1 MGIIKKVIQSRGIL
15 HLLFWILSF
24 YILLRIFA
32 YEFPPQ
38 KVDYVYTFLFHL
50 SIWCGVYVNLMI
62 LIPYFLRRGFYWVY
76 FLAFS
81 VTALL
86 MVMINAWTFKVISD
100 WLFPDYYF
108 ISYYQFGDL
117 IQFSLVYL
125 VVTSLIKLS
134 KGWFELN
141 TKDLQIRELE
151 KQKIAA
157 ELQALK
163 HQLDPHF
170 LFNSLN
176 TIYSM
181 SLEEDPKAAD
191 AILQL
196 SDNMRY
202 VLYKANTEEIELA
215 AELDFIRN
223 YLQLQQARLGEE
235 KVDIQLNIDAKVDQE
250 VRIAPLLLLP
260 FIENA
265 FKHGLSGQHKKAFIH
280 IFFRQKGQKLLFE
293 LNNSKASQSPKK
305 QATQDGGIGIPNT
318 RKRLEV
324 LYPGTHELNITST
337 AQQFSVFLSL
347 DIFKDEERGG

>member
-1 MGIIKKVIQSRGIL
+1 MNDSLKKIIRSRWVQ
-15 HLLFWILSF
+15 HLLLWVLSF

-38 KVDYVYTFLFHL
+38 KVDYVYTLLFHL
-50 SIWCGVYVNLMI
+50 SIWCGVYVNLFL
-62 LIPYFLRRGFYWVY
+62 LIPYLLRRGYYLVY
-76 FLAFS
+76 FVAFTA
-81 VTALL
+81 TALM
-86 MVMINAWTFKVISD
+86 MVLINTWTFKVLSH

-125 VVTSLIKLS
+125 IITSLIKLS
-134 KGWFELN
+134 KGWFQLN
-141 TKDLQIRELE
+141 EKDRQIRELE
-151 KQKIAA
+151 KQKIHA

-181 SLEEDPKAAD
+181 SLEEDPGAAE

-202 VLYKANTEEIELA
+202 VLYRANTDEIELA

-223 YLQLQQARLGEE
+223 YIQLIKARLGEE
-235 KVDIQLNIDAKVDQE
+235 KADIRFQIENTVDKKLK
-250 VRIAPLLLLP
+250 IAPLLFLP

-265 FKHGLSGQHKKAFIH
+265 FKHGLKSDHDRAFIH
-280 IFFRQKGQKLLFE
+280 ISFKQQDQRLIFE
-293 LNNSKASQSPKK
+293 LQNSRKPDSP
-305 QATQDGGIGIPNT
+305 TSSEGGIGIPVA

-324 LYPGTHELNITST
+324 LYPGMHQLNIQATE
-337 AQQFSVFLSL
+337 QIFSVNLSL
-347 DIFKDEERGG
+347 EIMKDAGE

>member
-1 MGIIKKVIQSRGIL
+1 MNLLKKIIRSRWIQ
-15 HLLFWILSF
+15 HLLLWVLSF
-24 YILLRIFA
+24 YILLRISA

-38 KVDYVYTFLFHL
+38 KVDYVYTFLFHI
-50 SIWCGVYVNLMI
+50 SIWCGVYVNLFL
-62 LIPYFLRRGFYWVY
+62 LIPYLLRRGYYLIY
-76 FLAFS
+76 FFAFS
-81 VTALL
+81 ATALT
-86 MVMINAWTFKVISD
+86 MVMINAWTFKVLSN

-125 VVTSLIKLS
+125 IITSLIKLS

-141 TKDLQIRELE
+141 NKNRLIRELE
-151 KQKIAA
+151 KQKINA

-202 VLYKANTEEIELA
+202 VLYQANTNEIELE
-215 AELDFIRN
+215 AELDFIQN
-223 YLQLQQARLGEE
+223 YIHLQKARLGEE
-235 KVDIQLNIDAKVDQE
+235 KADIQLHIDPQVDKRVKV
-250 VRIAPLLLLP
+250 APLLFLP

-265 FKHGLSGQHKKAFIH
+265 FKHGLKSHEGKRFIH
-280 IFFRQKGQKLLFE
+280 IFFRQKDQQLSFE
-293 LNNSKASQSPKK
+293 IRNSSYPTTGTKPSDQE
-305 QATQDGGIGIPNT
+305 GGIGLANA

-324 LYPGTHELNITST
+324 LYPGTHQLEISATGKD
-337 AQQFSVFLSL
+337 FSVYLSL
-347 DIFKDEERGG
+347 EIWKDDGV

>member
-1 MGIIKKVIQSRGIL
+1 MKMISQFIQSRWVQ
-15 HLLFWILSF
+15 HLLLWILSF
-24 YILLRIFA
+24 YILLRISA

-50 SIWCGVYVNLMI
+50 SIWSGVYVNLFL
-62 LIPYFLRRGFYWVY
+62 LIPYLLRRGYYLLY

-81 VTALL
+81 ATALL
-86 MVMINAWTFKVISD
+86 MVMINAWTFKVLSN

-117 IQFSLVYL
+117 LQFSLVYL
-125 VVTSLIKLS
+125 IITSLIKLS

-141 TKDLQIRELE
+141 KKDHQIRELE
-151 KQKIAA
+151 KQKINA

-181 SLEEDPKAAD
+181 SLEEDAGAAD

-202 VLYKANTEEIELA
+202 VLYQADAEEIELE
-215 AELDFIRN
+215 AELEFIQN
-223 YLQLQQARLGEE
+223 YILLQKARLGENKADIKLE
-235 KVDIQLNIDAKVDQE
+235 VDKQLDKNLKL
-250 VRIAPLLLLP
+250 APLLFLP

-265 FKHGLSGQHKKAFIH
+265 FKYGLNSKNGQPFVH
-280 IFFRQKGQKLLFE
+280 IFFRQKNQRLIFE
-293 LNNSKASQSPKK
+293 IQNSYHQMSSALNKK
-305 QATQDGGIGIPNT
+305 EKSGGLGLPNAQ
-318 RKRLEV
+318 KRLEV
-324 LYPGTHELNITST
+324 LYPGTHQLKISSKDEV
-337 AQQFSVFLSL
+337 FSVNLML
-347 DIFKDEERGG
+347 DILLNDVTQ

>member
-1 MGIIKKVIQSRGIL
+1 MNLIKKIIQSRL
-15 HLLFWILSF
+15 VQHLLLWVLSF
-24 YILLRIFA
+24 YILLRISA

-38 KVDYVYTFLFHL
+38 KVDYVYTLLFHL
-50 SIWCGVYVNLMI
+50 SIWSGVYVNLFL
-62 LIPYFLRRGFYWVY
+62 LIPYLLRRGYYLIY
-76 FLAFS
+76 FLAFGT
-81 VTALL
+81 TALM
-86 MVMINAWTFKVISD
+86 MVLINTWTFKVLSN

-125 VVTSLIKLS
+125 IITSLIKLS

-141 TKDLQIRELE
+141 HKNRQIKELE
-151 KQKIAA
+151 KQKINA

-181 SLEEDPKAAD
+181 SLEEDPKAPD

-202 VLYKANTEEIELA
+202 VLYQANTDEIELE
-215 AELDFIRN
+215 AELDFIQN
-223 YLQLQQARLGEE
+223 YISLQKARLGEE
-235 KVDIQLNIDAKVDQE
+235 KADIQLHIDDQVDRKVK
-250 VRIAPLLLLP
+250 VAPLLFLP

-265 FKHGLSGQHKKAFIH
+265 FKHGLKNKYPQPFVH
-280 IFFRQKGQKLLFE
+280 IFFRQVGQKLLFE
-293 LNNSKASQSPKK
+293 LHNSHQNKK
-305 QATQDGGIGIPNT
+305 PQEAAVAQEGGIGIPNA

-324 LYPGTHELNITST
+324 LYPATHQLKIKATD
-337 AQQFSVFLSL
+337 QDFFVYLSL
-347 DIFKDEERGG
+347 EILKDDGG

>member
-1 MGIIKKVIQSRGIL
+1 MMNDLLKKIIQNRWVQ
-15 HLLFWILSF
+15 HLLLWMLSF
-24 YILLRIFA
+24 YILLRISA
-32 YEFPPQ
+32 YEFPPDE
-38 KVDYVYTFLFHL
+38 VDYVYTLLFHL
-50 SIWCGVYVNLMI
+50 SIWCGVYANLLL
-62 LIPYFLRRGFYWVY
+62 LIPFLLRRGYYLVY

-81 VTALL
+81 TTALI
-86 MVMINAWTFKVISD
+86 MVLINVWTFKVLSH

-125 VVTSLIKLS
+125 IITSLIKLS

-141 TKDLQIRELE
+141 KKDRQIRELE
-151 KQKIAA
+151 KQKIQV

-176 TIYSM
+176 AIYSM
-181 SLEEDPKAAD
+181 SLEEDPGAAE

-202 VLYKANTEEIELA
+202 VLYRANTDEIELA

-223 YLQLQQARLGEE
+223 YIQLIKARLGEE
-235 KVDIQLNIDAKVDQE
+235 KADIQFKIEDTVDKKLKV
-250 VRIAPLLLLP
+250 APLLFLP

-265 FKHGLSGQHKKAFIH
+265 FKHGLKSDHERAFIH
-280 IFFRQKGQKLLFE
+280 IFFKQQDHQLIFE
-293 LNNSKASQSPKK
+293 LQNSRKSGFPTSSE
-305 QATQDGGIGIPNT
+305 GGIGIPVA

-324 LYPGTHELNITST
+324 LYPGTHQLKIQSTERDFSVYLSLNI
-337 AQQFSVFLSL
+337 L
-347 DIFKDEERGG
+347 KDTG